1 MDMTDNNNGK
11 TNGKMQISIRSYTPQ
26 ELYTIVGSEIQRRM
40 PPLGLVA
47 VTGIYMQARNAK
59 LYDDGYYYDHIRGE
73 SDDSKV
79 GIVILMNDAMRSGLE
94 NGDRITVVG
103 VPEMKMRRNTSDYS
117 VVLRVS
123 RVARVAAAQLTAQGE
138 KLLDCRLTKTRK
150 GFRNVD
156 DIIAK
161 TIASGHKLRLLAIC
175 PLSSVAKGDFVKG
188 LGDAIQH
195 VDLKEINVNFS
206 NPTAVSRC
214 IEQADYSGSYD
225 LIALL
230 RGGGSGIESI
240 DDPIVGEA
248 IARLNTPILY
258 GMGHEDDR
266 LLIRSIVDKDVPT
279 PKAAGS
285 YIREQVEKAVNRK
298 ADDVRL
304 IRKNADAEQQIDT
317 YRTVTKALVI
327 AVVVLVLAL
336 AAALIILL

>member
-1 MDMTDNNNGK
+1 MDTTDNNNNGK
-11 TNGKMQISIRSYTPQ
+11 TISVRSYTPQ
-26 ELYTIVGSEIQRRM
+26 EMMAIAEKELQKNFPNFGV
-40 PPLGLVA
+40 VA
-47 VTGIYMQARNAK
+47 VTGIYKPAK
-59 LYDDGYYYDHIRGE
+59 DEIFYGDRYYYDHIVDPDTRTE
-73 SDDSKV
+73 MT
-79 GIVILMNDAMRSGLE
+79 VIIDEKMRSGLE

-103 VPEMKMRRNTSDYS
+103 VPEMNHGRHYDRFS

-156 DIIAK
+156 NIIARII
-161 TIASGHKLRLLAIC
+161 TSGHKLRLLAIY
-175 PLSSVAKGDFVKG
+175 PLSPVAKDDFMTG
-188 LGDAIQH
+188 LGTAIEH
-195 VDLKEINVNFS
+195 VDIKEINVNFS

-230 RGGGSGIESI
+230 RGGGSGVESI

-258 GMGHEDDR
+258 GVGHEDDR

-285 YIREQVEKAVNRK
+285 YIREQVEKAVKKK

-304 IRKNADAEQQIDT
+304 ISKNADAEQQIDT

-327 AVVVLVLAL
+327 AVVVLILAL

>member
-1 MDMTDNNNGK
+1 MDTTDNNNGK
-11 TNGKMQISIRSYTPQ
+11 TISVRSYTPQ
-26 ELYTIVGSEIQRRM
+26 EMMAIAEKELQKNFPNFGV
-40 PPLGLVA
+40 VA
-47 VTGIYMQARNAK
+47 VTGIYKPAK
-59 LYDDGYYYDHIRGE
+59 AEIFYGDRYYYDHIVDPDTKTE
-73 SDDSKV
+73 MT
-79 GIVILMNDAMRSGLE
+79 VIIDEKMRSGLE

-103 VPEMKMRRNTSDYS
+103 VPEMSHGGYYDRFG

-161 TIASGHKLRLLAIC
+161 TVASGHKLRLLAIC
-175 PLSSVAKGDFVKG
+175 PLSSVAKDDFVPG
-188 LGDAIQH
+188 LGTAIQH

-206 NPTAVSRC
+206 NPAAVSRC

-230 RGGGSGIESI
+230 RGGGSGVESI

-304 IRKNADAEQQIDT
+304 IRKNADAEQQIGT

-327 AVVVLVLAL
+327 AVVVLAVAL